1 MGFIKHHHR
10 ISLCLKIICKDAEW
24 RKIQLVRNSYKF
36 KRRMNARTF
45 EARMRLMQQ
54 KRTSNKMSFF
64 VT

>member
-1 MGFIKHHHR
+1 MVN
-10 ISLCLKIICKDAEW
+10 W

-45 EARMRLMQQ
+45 GARMRLMQQ